1 MRIKSSIL
9 KSNAIRDA
17 VNSVIIMQDRKTEW
31 ERAIRDWKY
40 YASSHGEQFR
50 ESKRIIKSP

>member
-1 MRIKSSIL
+1 
-9 KSNAIRDA
+9 
-17 VNSVIIMQDRKTEW
+17 MQNQKTEW

-50 ESKRIIKSP
+50 EKQKDY